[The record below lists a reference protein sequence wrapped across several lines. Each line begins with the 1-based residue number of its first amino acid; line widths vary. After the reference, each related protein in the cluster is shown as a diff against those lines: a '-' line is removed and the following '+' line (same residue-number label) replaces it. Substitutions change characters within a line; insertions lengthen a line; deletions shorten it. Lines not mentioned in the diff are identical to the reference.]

1 MTPEEAIKLLDE
13 KTMIFPARCNGKTKA
28 ISDARELAVKA
39 LDKQIPKKPE
49 KEAEDNLLC
58 PACSGFL
65 GYESECKE
73 EPYQLPYCS
82 GCGQAID
89 WTDWE
94 K

>member
-1 MTPEEAIKLLDE
+1 MTPEKAIKGLKPFVDNE
-13 KTMIFPARCNGKTKA
+13 AYTGHFRDVSRTA
-28 ISDARELAVKA
+28 IAA
-39 LDKQIPKKPE
+39 LEKQIPKKPE

-58 PACSGFL
+58 PACGGFL

-89 WTDWE
+89 WE